1 MALKYK
7 QVEQFMRYKLNSDE
21 FHPGDRFYS
30 EAELKARFGV
40 SSATVIKAINVLVTE
55 GLLQRQQGKGTFV
68 ANQEAG
74 ERVNVTRAADR
85 NADGEAV
92 VVLSVQAEHDPRIL
106 AELQTPNA
114 DHYYH
119 ILRLRKIDDVPV
131 YVQHTYLTADYFNP
145 RALNDPQYYQAL
157 YERIKADSDL
167 DLFTAHMTESTEI
180 TFPMPQAAAKLL
192 AMTDGDYPAAL
203 IKRHSFLPNG
213 SCVEYVE
220 TYKRWDYFEVEV
232 ERH

>member
-30 EAELKARFGV
+30 ESELKKRFGV
-40 SSATVIKAINVLVTE
+40 SSATVIKAINALVTA
-55 GLLQRQQGKGTFV
+55 GLLERQQGKGTFV
-68 ANQEAG
+68 AQEPVG
-74 ERVNVTRAADR
+74 ERVNLKRDDER
-85 NADGEAV
+85 NADGEEV
-92 VVLSVQAEHDPRIL
+92 VVVSMQAASNPRIL
-106 AELQTPNA
+106 AELQTPRA

-119 ILRLRKIDDVPV
+119 ILRLRKIDGVPV

-145 RALNDPQYYQAL
+145 RALNDSQYYQAL
-157 YERIKADSDL
+157 YERIRADSDL
-167 DLFTAHMTESTEI
+167 DLFSAPMTESTEI
-180 TFPMPQAAAKLL
+180 VFPMPTEDAKLL
-192 AMTDGDYPAAL
+192 QMTDRDYPAAL
-203 IKRHSFLPNG
+203 IKRHSFLADG

-220 TYKRWDYFEVEV
+220 SYKRWDYFEVEV